1 MARQEKLSRYRGLN
15 PYVQKQKKENIAWYS
30 TSSSFDDRKT
40 QTFFISTSIQT
51 INYPTTFNVSSS
63 YLINEIS
70 TSLTT
75 FGRTV
80 PQNVNQYIQ
89 QQDNQLPTISAF
101 TDIADYVNDG
111 FIITTSESFFRTG
124 SLVENAGFG
133 FQQPL
138 REKTKIEIN
147 MPFNGVSIL
156 SSSKDQD
163 YLMGYYNFASKSIIT
178 VGTGSTPYDLDSGAI
193 NIDDYFRNKAI
204 GFTPSLIDPI
214 TQTRAVYG
222 NFNVYKNQG
231 IPTKTF
237 GFPSDSRYKVSK
249 DSGALFAL
257 SSSIKEPFLL
267 EKAVLHIGNLELDI
281 DGTNFNLTDY
291 SSAIIN
297 FFILN
302 QRDNNLYKENYE
314 YAIAELFTPLVD
326 YPTNIDTRDYTAS
339 TVPTVKNVK
348 MDLITYARIG
358 TANKNAKSTVSSNVD
373 LYVENSL
380 SAPDIGFDLVNTNL
394 NLNIVQTV
402 KNQETINFFPILFS
416 PAALAVLKLKGLNGS
431 RSGVDVI
438 SDRNWNRAFAPDAS
452 IKPLD
457 YSNKDATPDYISEIN
472 YSDNNTLTIPYIL
485 LPTDNLIVGWQAPL
499 LDQLHL
505 INNPDFVGNGV
516 NFWNSINASSQIAL
530 YGNFK
535 LTLYGSYLRMNDQ
548 LEYEE
553 YHEYDMNNQSLN
565 NVSTVV
571 IGEPIYKGDKL

>member
-30 TSSSFDDRKT
+30 TSASFDDNKT
-40 QTFFISTSIQT
+40 QSFFISSSTEV

-63 YLINEIS
+63 YLISEIS
-70 TSLTT
+70 TSITT
-75 FGRTV
+75 YGRTV

-89 QQDNQLPTISAF
+89 QQDNQLPTITPF
-101 TDIADYVNDG
+101 IDIADYANDG
-111 FIITTSESFFRTG
+111 FIVAASASFFRTG

-147 MPFNGVSIL
+147 MPFNGVHIL

-163 YLMGYYNFASKSIIT
+163 FLMGYYNFASKSITTI
-178 VGTGSTPYDLDSGAI
+178 GSGSTPYDLYNGGI
-193 NIDDYFRNKAI
+193 NISDYFINKAI
-204 GFTPSLIDPI
+204 GFAPSLVDPT
-214 TQTRAVYG
+214 TQTRALYG
-222 NFNVYKNQG
+222 SQNVYKNQG

-237 GFPSDSRYKVSK
+237 GFPSDSRYKASK
-249 DSGALFAL
+249 DSGVLFAL

-281 DGTNFNLTDY
+281 DGTNFNLTNY

-326 YPTNIDTRDYTAS
+326 YPTNIDTQDYTAS

-348 MDLITYARIG
+348 IDLVTYARIG
-358 TANKNAKSTVSSNVD
+358 TANKNAKNTVSSNVD

-380 SAPDIGFDLVNTNL
+380 GASDMGFHLSNTNL
-394 NLNIVQTV
+394 NLNIIQTV
-402 KNQETINFFPILFS
+402 KNQETINFFPVLFS
-416 PAALAVLKLKGLNGS
+416 PIALSVLKLKGLNGS
-431 RSGVDVI
+431 RSGVDQT
-438 SDRNWNRAFAPDAS
+438 SDRNWNRAFAPDTS
-452 IKPLD
+452 VKLLD
-457 YSNKDATPDYISEIN
+457 YSNKDATPDYYSYVY
-472 YSDNNTLTIPYIL
+472 YSDNNNLIIPYIL
-485 LPTDNLIVGWQAPL
+485 LPTDNLIIGWQAPL

-505 INNPDFVGNGV
+505 IDDPDFVANGV
-516 NFWNSINASSQIAL
+516 NFWNNMNATSTVVL

-535 LTLYGSYLRMNDQ
+535 LTLYGSYLRMNDE

-553 YHEYDMNNQSLN
+553 YHEYDMNNESLN